1 MVKKPA
7 LFLFALIIGFCGTTL
22 WAASWP
28 TEEFPQTVGIQTK
41 KNLLTVNDFN
51 LLPSTG
57 VKFVRMGFYWSQI
70 ETTQGVYDFTSTN
83 YDAYMSN
90 WTASGIRVLA
100 CLYGNNGLYEDATY
114 PGIVTEAGRQGFADF
129 AAACASQYNS
139 SNVVWGIWNE
149 PNLRAFWHPTPEGVS
164 NTDSMAV
171 EYTALVKTV
180 APAMKA
186 TDPNS
191 IIVAGSVSALWTD
204 SFSWLDKCG
213 EEGLFTSGID
223 GLSVHPYGFQW
234 PELCIDDG
242 YGNLR
247 ALMAQHGAATFPII
261 NSEVGYDED
270 WLIGR
275 GVPASEVEDYQ
286 AWQCVRQNLV
296 DQMSDIGMTNW
307 YEWKNDLFGVVNA
320 DMSLRPTYY
329 ALQTMNDILDG
340 CSYLWQVPVVNSD
353 DFVLAYEDQSEN
365 QILIAWTTPT
375 PGEPNPKLPDP
386 HYAEIPVIGTG
397 PQTVYDWSGNQSV
410 VTIDNEAIT
419 FYFEGGPKYIVLAS
433 GCYTMPPLTSTTD
446 GLTPIPEGYAL
457 LPAFPNPLNPSTNI
471 QYVLPEQSKV
481 SLKVYDVR
489 GHEVATLVDGQVGA
503 GHHTVVWDAKNRAGK
518 SVPSGTY
525 LVRMVAGD
533 GVRVTKLLLMK

>member
-1 MVKKPA
+1 MVKRSA
-7 LFLFALIIGFCGTTL
+7 LLLFALAIGLCPITL
-22 WAASWP
+22 RAASWP
-28 TEEFPQTVGIQTK
+28 TDALPQTVGIQTK

-57 VKFVRMGFYWSQI
+57 VKFVRMAFYWPQI

-83 YDAYMSN
+83 YDSYLGN

-100 CLYGNNGLYEDATY
+100 CLYGNNDLYEDAIY
-114 PGIVTEAGRQGFADF
+114 PGIVTEAGRQGFAEF
-129 AAACASQYNS
+129 AAACASRYS
-139 SNVVWGIWNE
+139 GSNVVWGIWNE
-149 PNLRAFWHPTPEGVS
+149 PNLRAFWHPTQEGVS
-164 NTDSMAV
+164 NTDLMAV

-186 TDPNS
+186 ADPNS

-247 ALMAQHGAATFPII
+247 SLMALHGAASFPVI
-261 NSEVGYDED
+261 NSEVGYDEN
-270 WLIGR
+270 WLTGR

-296 DQMSDIGMTNW
+296 DKMSDIGMTNW
-307 YEWKNDLFGVVNA
+307 YEWRNDLYGVVNSNT
-320 DMSLRPTYY
+320 SLRPTYY

-340 CSYLWQVPVVNSD
+340 CSYLWQVSVGNSN
-353 DFVLAYEDQSEN
+353 DFVLAFEDQSEN
-365 QILIAWTTPT
+365 QILAVWTTPT
-375 PGEPNPKLPDP
+375 LGEPNPRLPDP
-386 HYAEIPVIGTG
+386 HYAEIPVVGSG
-397 PQTVYDWSGNQSV
+397 PQTVYDWAGNQSIEI
-410 VTIDNEAIT
+410 IDNEVLT
-419 FYFEGGPKYIVLAS
+419 LYFEGGPKYIVLAN
-433 GCYTMPPLTSTTD
+433 GCYTMPPPTSTTD
-446 GLTPIPEGYAL
+446 GRPTLSEGYAL
-457 LPAFPNPLNPSTNI
+457 LPAFPNPLNPSTRI

-481 SLKVYDVR
+481 SLKVYDLR
-489 GHEVATLVDGQVGA
+489 GHHVVTLVDGQVGA
-503 GHHTVVWDAKNRAGK
+503 GPHTVVWDATNRTGK
-518 SVPSGTY
+518 GVSSGTY
-525 LVRMVAGD
+525 MVRMVSGD
-533 GVRVTKLLLMK
+533 GVCVTKLMVMK